1 MSEHLV
7 MVVNVWRL
15 SRKEFKTMPH
25 VKLNGFVVLIARAMS
40 MVVKKFE
47 RR

>member
-1 MSEHLV
+1 MI
-7 MVVNVWRL
+7 VVVGLSRV

>member
-1 MSEHLV
+1 MSVGVGLHGV
-7 MVVNVWRL
+7 

-47 RR
+47 RI

>member
-1 MSEHLV
+1 
-7 MVVNVWRL
+7 MVVGLCGV
-15 SRKEFKTMPH
+15 SRKEFQTMPH

-47 RR
+47 RI

>member
-1 MSEHLV
+1 MSVGAGLRRV
-7 MVVNVWRL
+7 

-47 RR
+47 RI

>member
-1 MSEHLV
+1 MS
-7 MVVNVWRL
+7 VVVGLRGV

>member
-1 MSEHLV
+1 MS
-7 MVVNVWRL
+7 VVVGLRRV
-15 SRKEFKTMPH
+15 SRKELKTMPH

>member
-1 MSEHLV
+1 MS
-7 MVVNVWRL
+7 VVVGL
-15 SRKEFKTMPH
+15 HGVSRKEFKTMPH

-47 RR
+47 RI

>member
-1 MSEHLV
+1 MS
-7 MVVNVWRL
+7 VVVGL
-15 SRKEFKTMPH
+15 HGVSRKEFKTMPH

-47 RR
+47 KR

>member
-1 MSEHLV
+1 MIVGVGLRRV
-7 MVVNVWRL
+7 

-25 VKLNGFVVLIARAMS
+25 VKLNDFVVLIARAMS

-47 RR
+47 RI

>member
-1 MSEHLV
+1 MSVGVGLRGV
-7 MVVNVWRL
+7 
-15 SRKEFKTMPH
+15 SRKVVTTMPH